1 MYINAGDVLTHLARH
16 DEALENYRRALDI
29 FPISPA
35 NRGKVGHQQ
44 QQHPAQAAGER
55 VTTGP

>member
-44 QQHPAQAAGER
+44 QQQQQNQRSPAASWR
-55 VTTGP
+55 